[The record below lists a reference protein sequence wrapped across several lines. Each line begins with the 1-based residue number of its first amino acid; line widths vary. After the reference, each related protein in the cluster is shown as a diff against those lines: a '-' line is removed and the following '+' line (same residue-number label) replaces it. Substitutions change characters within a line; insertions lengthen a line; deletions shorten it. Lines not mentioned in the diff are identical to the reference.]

1 MPNYEEDGITVSI
14 KVPKEFVFDYK
25 TDKFK
30 DFFERVAC
38 DIKDGT
44 LCGNYEQET
53 VEMLKKAFEESVKI

>member
-1 MPNYEEDGITVSI
+1 MPDYKEESITVSI

-25 TDKFK
+25 MDKFK

-38 DIKDGT
+38 DIKGGT

-53 VEMLKKAFEESVKI
+53 AEMLKKAFEESVKI